1 MIMKRLLFI
10 TLLLLGSELV
20 TPQTQLTLEDCYEK
34 ARINYPLI
42 KQKDYIAKT
51 KNYSVSNIWNGYFP
65 QITLLAQA
73 TYQSDVTEVP
83 MPLPGIVIQR
93 LSKDQYKVAIDVTQT
108 IYDGGIMGS
117 QAGIQESV
125 NEIDD
130 QKIEIELLKIKE
142 RVNQIYLGILL
153 IEAQLIQIEFVKDDL
168 NASISKLDAA
178 HANGTATKS
187 DVDVLRAE
195 LLKTEQRKIELNS
208 SRISYINM
216 LGLLINESL
225 NESTIFSTPSQINY
239 LSSEEIMRPE
249 LKLYSAQK
257 NLIENQDGITVS
269 KIVPKANLFFQGGY
283 GKPGL
288 NMFINDFDWYYIT
301 GIRFSW
307 SLSNLYSYGNE
318 NEINQL
324 NLQSID
330 AQTETFLL
338 NTKITTNQQL
348 QEIDKLNKLIE
359 ADKSIIDL
367 RISVKESAKAKLEN
381 GVITS
386 NDYVRDLNAEDN
398 AKQNLEIHKIQLL
411 LAQYNYKITTGN

>member
-1 MIMKRLLFI
+1 MIMKRLLFV
-10 TLLLLGSELV
+10 TLLLLGSDFAI
-20 TPQTQLTLEDCYEK
+20 PQAQLTLEECYEK
-34 ARINYPLI
+34 ARTNYPLI
-42 KQKDYIAKT
+42 KQKDYIAQT
-51 KNYSVSNIWNGYFP
+51 KDYSVSNIWNGYFP

-83 MPLPGIVIQR
+83 LPLPGIVIQR
-93 LSKDQYKVAIDVTQT
+93 LSKDQYKVAVDVTQT

-117 QAGIQESV
+117 QAGIQESI

-153 IEAQLIQIEFVKDDL
+153 IESQLTQIDFVKNDL
-168 NASISKLDAA
+168 NASISKLEAA
-178 HANGTATKS
+178 YANGTATKP
-187 DVDVLRAE
+187 DVDVLKAE
-195 LLKTEQRKIELNS
+195 LLKTEQRKIELYS

-216 LGLLINESL
+216 LSLLINESL
-225 NESTIFSTPSQINY
+225 NESTIFSTPTQVNF
-239 LSSEEIMRPE
+239 LAEEIIRPE
-249 LKLYSAQK
+249 LNMYSAQK
-257 NLIENQDGITVS
+257 YLIENQSGISDS
-269 KIVPKANLFFQGGY
+269 KIIPKANLFFQGGY

-318 NEINQL
+318 SEINQL
-324 NLQSID
+324 NQQSID

-338 NTKITTNQQL
+338 NTKITANQQL
-348 QEIDKLNKLIE
+348 QEIDKLKKLIDV
-359 ADKSIIDL
+359 DKNIIDL
-367 RISVKESAKAKLEN
+367 RTSVKESAKAKLEN

-386 NDYVRDLNAEDN
+386 NDYIRELNAEDT

>member
-10 TLLLLGSELV
+10 TLLLLGSEFI

-51 KNYSVSNIWNGYFP
+51 KDYSVSNVWNGYFP
-65 QITLLAQA
+65 QITLLGQA

-83 MPLPGIVIQR
+83 MPLPGVVIER
-93 LSKDQYKVAIDVTQT
+93 LTKDQYKVAVDVTQT
-108 IYDGGIMGS
+108 IYDGGIMSS

-130 QKIEIELLKIKE
+130 QKIEIELIKIKE
-142 RVNQIYLGILL
+142 RVNQIYLGVLL
-153 IEAQLIQIEFVKDDL
+153 IDAQLNQIDLVIEDL

-178 HANGTATKS
+178 YANGTATKS

-195 LLKTEQRKIELNS
+195 LLKTEQRKIELTS
-208 SRISYINM
+208 SKISYLNM
-216 LGLLINESL
+216 LGLLINENL
-225 NESTIFSTPSQINY
+225 DELTVLQTPSQINF
-239 LSSEEIMRPE
+239 LSAEEISRPE
-249 LKLYSAQK
+249 LRLYSAQK
-257 NLIENQDGITVS
+257 NLIENQSGLTSS
-269 KIVPKANLFFQGGY
+269 KIIPKANLFFQGGY
-283 GKPGL
+283 SKPGL
-288 NMFINDFDWYYIT
+288 NMFKNDFAWYYIT

-318 NEINQL
+318 SEINELSKL
-324 NLQSID
+324 NID

-348 QEIDKLNKLIE
+348 QEIDKLKKLIDV
-359 ADKSIIDL
+359 DKSIIDL
-367 RISVKESAKAKLEN
+367 RTSVKESAKAKLEN

-386 NDYVRDLNAEDN
+386 SDYIRDLNAEDT
-398 AKQNLEIHKIQLL
+398 ARQNLEIHKIQLL
-411 LAQYNYKITTGN
+411 LAQYNYKITTGY

>member
-1 MIMKRLLFI
+1 MKRLLFI
-10 TLLLLGSELV
+10 TLLLLGSEFIA
-20 TPQTQLTLEDCYEK
+20 PQTQLSLEECYEK

-51 KNYSVSNIWNGYFP
+51 KDYSVSNIWNGYFP

-73 TYQSDVTEVP
+73 SYQSDVTEVP

-93 LSKDQYKVAIDVTQT
+93 LSKDQYKVAVDVTQI
-108 IYDGGIMGS
+108 IYDGGIMSS
-117 QAGIQESV
+117 QSGIQESV

-153 IEAQLIQIEFVKDDL
+153 IEAQLNQIELVKNDL

-178 HANGTATKS
+178 YANGTATRS

-208 SRISYINM
+208 SRLSYINM

-225 NESTIFSTPSQINY
+225 NESTIFSTPSPINY
-239 LSSEEIMRPE
+239 LPDEEIIRPE

-283 GKPGL
+283 GKPAL

-318 NEINQL
+318 SEINQL
-324 NLQSID
+324 NIQSID

-348 QEIDKLNKLIE
+348 QEVDKLKKLIE
-359 ADKSIIDL
+359 VDKSIIDL
-367 RISVKESAKAKLEN
+367 RTSVKESAKAKLEN

-386 NDYVRDLNAEDN
+386 SDYIRDLNAEDT

>member
-1 MIMKRLLFI
+1 MKRLIFI

-20 TPQTQLTLEDCYEK
+20 TSQTQLTIEDCYEK

-51 KNYSVSNIWNGYFP
+51 KDYNVSNVWNGYFP
-65 QITLLAQA
+65 QITISGQA
-73 TYQSDVTEVP
+73 TYQSDVTQVP
-83 MPLPGIVIQR
+83 LMFPGIVIER
-93 LSKDQYKVAIDVTQT
+93 LTQDQYKIFADVTQT

-117 QAGIQESV
+117 QSGIQESI
-125 NEIDD
+125 NEIDN
-130 QKIEIELLKIKE
+130 QKIEVELLKVKE
-142 RVNQIYLGILL
+142 RVNQIYLGTLL
-153 IEAQLIQIEFVKDDL
+153 IDAQLIQIEFVKDDL
-168 NASISKLDAA
+168 SASISKLEAA
-178 HANGTATKS
+178 YLNGTATKS

-195 LLKTEQRKIELNS
+195 FLKTEQRKIELTS

-216 LGLLINESL
+216 LALLINENL
-225 NESTIFSTPSQINY
+225 NESTKLTTPSQISF
-239 LSSEEIMRPE
+239 LSSEEIIRPE

-257 NLIENQDGITVS
+257 ILIYNQDGLTNS
-269 KIVPKANLFFQGGY
+269 KIIPKANLFFQGGY
-283 GKPGL
+283 SKPGL
-288 NMFINDFDWYYIT
+288 NMFKNDFAWFYMT

-318 NEINQL
+318 SEINQL
-324 NLQSID
+324 NMQSID

-348 QEIDKLNKLIE
+348 QEIDKLKKLIGV
-359 ADKSIIDL
+359 DKSIIDL
-367 RISVKESAKAKLEN
+367 RTSVKESAKSKLEN
-381 GVITS
+381 GVMTS
-386 NDYVRDLNAEDN
+386 NDYIRELNAEDT

>member
-1 MIMKRLLFI
+1 MKRLLFI
-10 TLLLLGSELV
+10 TLLIISQDFII
-20 TPQTQLTLEDCYEK
+20 PQTQLTLEDCYEK

-51 KNYSVSNIWNGYFP
+51 KDYSVSNIWNEYFP

-83 MPLPGIVIQR
+83 MPLPGVVIER
-93 LSKDQYKVAIDVTQT
+93 LSKDQYKVAVDVTQT
-108 IYDGGIMGS
+108 IYDGGIMSS

-125 NEIDD
+125 SEIDN
-130 QKIEIELLKIKE
+130 QKIEIELLNLKE
-142 RVNQIYLGILL
+142 RVNQIYLGVLL
-153 IEAQLIQIEFVKDDL
+153 IDAQINQIELVKNDL
-168 NASISKLDAA
+168 SESISKLDAA
-178 HANGTATKS
+178 YLNGTATKS
-187 DVDVLRAE
+187 DVDVLKAE
-195 LLKTEQRKIELNS
+195 SLNAEQRKIELQS
-208 SRISYINM
+208 SRISYLNM
-216 LGLLINESL
+216 LGLLINENL
-225 NESTIFSTPSQINY
+225 NESTILSTPSQINY
-239 LSSEEIMRPE
+239 LPTVEIIRPE
-249 LKLYSAQK
+249 LRLYSAQK

-269 KIVPKANLFFQGGY
+269 KIIPKANLFFQGGY

-288 NMFINDFDWYYIT
+288 NMFVNDFDWYYIT

-318 NEINQL
+318 SEINQL

-348 QEIDKLNKLIE
+348 QEIDKLNKMIE
-359 ADKSIIDL
+359 VDKGIIEL
-367 RISVKESAKAKLEN
+367 RTSVKIAAQSKLEN

-386 NDYVRDLNAEDN
+386 SDYIRELNAEDT

>member
-1 MIMKRLLFI
+1 MKRLLFI
-10 TLLLLGSELV
+10 SLLLISQDFII
-20 TPQTQLTLEDCYEK
+20 PQTQLTLEECYEK
-34 ARINYPLI
+34 ARIYYPLI

-51 KNYSVSNIWNGYFP
+51 KEYSVSNIWNGYFP

-73 TYQSDVTEVP
+73 SYQSDVTEVP

-93 LSKDQYKVAIDVTQT
+93 LSKDQYKVAVDVTQT
-108 IYDGGIMGS
+108 IYDGGIMSS
-117 QAGIQESV
+117 QSGIQESV

-153 IEAQLIQIEFVKDDL
+153 IEAQFNQIELVIYDL

-178 HANGTATKS
+178 YANGTATKS

-195 LLKTEQRKIELNS
+195 LLKTEQRQIELNS
-208 SRISYINM
+208 SRLSYINM

-225 NESTIFSTPSQINY
+225 NESTIFSTPSPINY
-239 LSSEEIMRPE
+239 LSAEEIIRPE

-283 GKPGL
+283 GRPAL
-288 NMFINDFDWYYIT
+288 NMFVNDFDWYYIT

-318 NEINQL
+318 SEINQL

-348 QEIDKLNKLIE
+348 QEIDKLKKLIVV
-359 ADKSIIDL
+359 DKGIIDL
-367 RISVKESAKAKLEN
+367 RTSVKEAAKAKLEN

-386 NDYVRDLNAEDN
+386 SDYLRDLNAEDT

>member
-10 TLLLLGSELV
+10 TLLLLGSEFV
-20 TPQTQLTLEDCYEK
+20 TPQTQLTLDDCYEK

-51 KNYSVSNIWNGYFP
+51 KDYSVSNVWNGYFP
-65 QITLLAQA
+65 QITLLGQA

-83 MPLPGIVIQR
+83 MPLPGVVIER
-93 LSKDQYKVAIDVTQT
+93 LTKDQYKVAVDVTQT
-108 IYDGGIMGS
+108 IYDGGIMSS
-117 QAGIQESV
+117 QAGIQGSI

-130 QKIEIELLKIKE
+130 QKIEIELIKIKE

-153 IEAQLIQIEFVKDDL
+153 IESQTNQVDLVIEDL
-168 NASISKLDAA
+168 SASIAKLEAA
-178 HANGTATKS
+178 YANGTSTKS

-195 LLKTEQRKIELNS
+195 LLKTEQRKIELTS
-208 SRISYINM
+208 SRLSYLNM
-216 LGLLINESL
+216 LGLLINENL
-225 NESTIFSTPSQINY
+225 DESTTLQTPSQINF
-239 LSSEEIMRPE
+239 LSAEEISRPE
-249 LKLYSAQK
+249 LRLYSAQK
-257 NLIENQDGITVS
+257 NLIENQSGLTSS
-269 KIVPKANLFFQGGY
+269 KIIPKANLFFQGGY
-283 GKPGL
+283 SKPGL
-288 NMFINDFDWYYIT
+288 NMFKNDFAWYYIT

-318 NEINQL
+318 SEINKLSKL
-324 NLQSID
+324 NID

-348 QEIDKLNKLIE
+348 QEIDKLKKLIE
-359 ADKSIIDL
+359 VDKSIIDL
-367 RISVKESAKAKLEN
+367 RTSVKESSKAKLDN

-386 NDYVRDLNAEDN
+386 SDYIRDLNAEDT
-398 AKQNLEIHKIQLL
+398 ARQNLEIHKIQLL

>member
-1 MIMKRLLFI
+1 MKRLLFI
-10 TLLLLGSELV
+10 TLLLISQEFII
-20 TPQTQLTLEDCYEK
+20 PQTQLTLEECYEK
-34 ARINYPLI
+34 ARMNYPLI
-42 KQKDYIAKT
+42 KQKDYIEKT
-51 KNYSVSNIWNGYFP
+51 KDYSVSNIWNGYFP

-73 TYQSDVTEVP
+73 SYQSDVTEVP

-93 LSKDQYKVAIDVTQT
+93 LSKDQYKLAVDVTQT
-108 IYDGGIMGS
+108 IYDGGIMSS
-117 QAGIQESV
+117 QSGIQESV

-153 IEAQLIQIEFVKDDL
+153 IEAQLNQIELVINDL
-168 NASISKLDAA
+168 NAIISKLDAA
-178 HANGTATKS
+178 YANGTATKS

-195 LLKTEQRKIELNS
+195 LLRTEQRKIELNS

-225 NESTIFSTPSQINY
+225 NESTIFSTPPPISF
-239 LSSEEIMRPE
+239 LVEEITRPE

-283 GKPGL
+283 GKPAL

-318 NEINQL
+318 SEINQL

-338 NTKITTNQQL
+338 NTKITTHQQL
-348 QEIDKLNKLIE
+348 QEIDKLKKLIE
-359 ADKSIIDL
+359 VDKSIIDL
-367 RISVKESAKAKLEN
+367 RASVKESAKAKLEN

-386 NDYVRDLNAEDN
+386 NDYVRDLNAEDT

>member
-1 MIMKRLLFI
+1 MKRLLFI
-10 TLLLLGSELV
+10 TLLLLGSEFIA
-20 TPQTQLTLEDCYEK
+20 PQTALTLEECYEK

-51 KNYSVSNIWNGYFP
+51 KDYSVSNIWNGYFP

-73 TYQSDVTEVP
+73 SYQSDVTEVP

-93 LSKDQYKVAIDVTQT
+93 LSKDQYKVAVDVTQT
-108 IYDGGIMGS
+108 IYDGGIMSS
-117 QAGIQESV
+117 QSGIQESV

-153 IEAQLIQIEFVKDDL
+153 IEAQLNQIELVINDL

-178 HANGTATKS
+178 YANGTATKS

-195 LLKTEQRKIELNS
+195 LLKTEQRQIELNS
-208 SRISYINM
+208 SRLSYINM

-225 NESTIFSTPSQINY
+225 NESTIFSTPSPINY
-239 LSSEEIMRPE
+239 LSAEEIIRPE

-283 GKPGL
+283 GRPAL

-318 NEINQL
+318 SEINQL
-324 NLQSID
+324 NIQSID

-348 QEIDKLNKLIE
+348 QEVDKLKKLIE
-359 ADKSIIDL
+359 VDKSIIDL
-367 RISVKESAKAKLEN
+367 RTSVKESAKAKLEN

-386 NDYVRDLNAEDN
+386 SDYIRDLNAEDT

>member
-1 MIMKRLLFI
+1 MIMKRSIFI
-10 TLLLLGSELV
+10 TLLLLGSEFV

-34 ARINYPLI
+34 SRINYPLI
-42 KQKDYIAKT
+42 KQKDYISKT
-51 KNYSVSNIWNGYFP
+51 KDYSVSNIWNGYFP

-73 TYQSDVTEVP
+73 SYQSDVTEVP

-93 LSKDQYKVAIDVTQT
+93 LSKDQYKVAVDVTQT

-117 QAGIQESV
+117 QAGIQESI
-125 NEIDD
+125 NDIDD

-153 IEAQLIQIEFVKDDL
+153 IEAQLTQIEFVKNDL
-168 NASISKLDAA
+168 NASISKLDASYI
-178 HANGTATKS
+178 NGTATKS

-225 NESTIFSTPSQINY
+225 NESTIFSTPSQISF
-239 LSSEEIMRPE
+239 LAEEITRPE
-249 LKLYSAQK
+249 LRLYSAQK

-318 NEINQL
+318 SEINQL

-348 QEIDKLNKLIE
+348 QEIDKLKKLIE
-359 ADKSIIDL
+359 VDKSIIDL
-367 RISVKESAKAKLEN
+367 RTSVKETAKAKLEN

-386 NDYVRDLNAEDN
+386 NDYIRDLNAEDT